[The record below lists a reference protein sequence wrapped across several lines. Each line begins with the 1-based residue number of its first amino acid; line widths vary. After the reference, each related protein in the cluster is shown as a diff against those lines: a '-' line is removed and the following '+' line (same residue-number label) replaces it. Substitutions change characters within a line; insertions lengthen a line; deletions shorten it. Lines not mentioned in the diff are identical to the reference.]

1 MNADTRRKKIL
12 EHLSVSSGPV
22 SATSLAGMFSVSR
35 QVIVGDIALLRASGA
50 DITAT
55 PRGYVLTKDEIGLLR
70 TVAVQHTPAQTE
82 QELCIFVDNGCV
94 VEDVVVE
101 HHIYGQ
107 LTGALQLA
115 SRYDVSQFM
124 ERLENGTAAVLSSLT
139 EGIHLHTLRCPDEAA
154 FERAKEALKK
164 VGFLLEQENDT

>member
-12 EHLSVSSGPV
+12 EHLSAASGPV
-22 SATSLAGMFSVSR
+22 SATALAGLFSVSR

-55 PRGYVLTKDEIGLLR
+55 PRGYVLTKEEVGLLR
-70 TVAVQHTPAQTE
+70 TIAVQHTPAQTE
-82 QELCIFVDNGCV
+82 QELCIFVDNGCI
-94 VEDVVVE
+94 VEDVIVE

-107 LTGALQLA
+107 IIGQLQLA

-124 ERLENGTAAVLSSLT
+124 DRLKNGSASVLSSLT
-139 EGIHLHTLRCPDEAA
+139 AGIHLHTLRCPNDAA
-154 FERAKEALKK
+154 FDRACEALREA
-164 VGFLLEQENDT
+164 GLLLEIE

>member
-1 MNADTRRKKIL
+1 MNAETRRKKIL

-22 SATSLAGMFSVSR
+22 SATALAGKFSVSR

-55 PRGYVLTKDEIGLLR
+55 PRGYILAKEQVGLTR
-70 TVAVQHTPAQTE
+70 TVAVKHTMEQTE
-82 QELCIFVDNGCV
+82 QELCIFVDHGCT
-94 VEDVVVE
+94 VEDVIVE

-107 LTGALQLA
+107 LAGSLQLS

-124 ERLENGTAAVLSSLT
+124 ERLQSGGASALSSLT
-139 EGIHLHTLRCPDEAA
+139 DGIHLHTLRCPDEAA
-154 FERAKEALKK
+154 FTRATNALKQA
-164 VGFLLEQENDT
+164 GLLLDE